1 MMDGGQ
7 GDNRILQW
15 DGVDIIMWGEG
26 GVSQFG
32 WKFLAPE
39 SIPGGVMGLLKSS
52 MTSLGRAEPG
62 SQWVRDRLNPWTPG
76 SSGLLSHDFCLL
88 WQLWGFFSIGWD
100 RKHHSGPKD
109 ITGCHRCLWQS
120 PKTRRLRVLPVP
132 QGLGPLALAQPQE
145 PS

>member
-39 SIPGGVMGLLKSS
+39 SIPVGVMVLLKSS

-62 SQWVRDRLNPWTPG
+62 PNR
-76 SSGLLSHDFCLL
+76 
-88 WQLWGFFSIGWD
+88 
-100 RKHHSGPKD
+100 
-109 ITGCHRCLWQS
+109 
-120 PKTRRLRVLPVP
+120 
-132 QGLGPLALAQPQE
+132 
-145 PS
+145 